1 LGINQFADWETG
13 ASYEMVKL
21 LGHGSY
27 GQVASAIHKESGKKV
42 AIKKMDGV
50 FEDEVD
56 CKRILRE
63 LALLRRL
70 KHPYVVELF
79 EVIEPKD
86 RAAFDTLYVV
96 MELAESDLKKV
107 IKSAIHLTLK
117 HIQLVVY
124 NLFCAIKFLHSANVL
139 HRDLK
144 PANVLV
150 NEDCSVK
157 ICDFGLARSIAG
169 VESSELI
176 IKKGYDKDDDKNEA
190 TEDVVM
196 AGAEPAKITPHE
208 PEEKPAAEMT
218 QAEKRKLMTERLKK
232 TKNERKNLKRE
243 LTGHVVTRWYRAPE
257 LILLEKEYGPA
268 IDVWSVGCIFA
279 ELLGM
284 MKESA
289 PTYLDRKPLFPGK
302 SCFPLSPDRAA
313 QEEKHGFPVSKND
326 QLSVI
331 FDVIGTPNDEDISF
345 VTDGKAQEYLQT
357 FKHTPRGDLTD
368 LYPGAG
374 PEAIDLLNKILVF
387 NPYFRL
393 SIAECLDH
401 EFFKKFRK
409 PEKETNSTDNII
421 FDWESEE
428 LDKDRLRELFLEEI
442 DYFKSNPPRLN

>member
-1 LGINQFADWETG
+1 
-13 ASYEMVKL
+13 
-21 LGHGSY
+21 
-27 GQVASAIHKESGKKV
+27 
-42 AIKKMDGV
+42 MDGV

-63 LALLRRL
+63 LALLRKM

-79 EVIEPKD
+79 EVIEPTD
-86 RAAFDTLYVV
+86 RETFDTLYVV

-124 NLFCAIKFLHSANVL
+124 NLFCAMKFLHSANVL

-169 VESSELI
+169 VESSEFI
-176 IKKGYDKDDDKNEA
+176 IKKGQDEDVKASGDH
-190 TEDVVM
+190 EDVVM
-196 AGAEPAKITPHE
+196 AGAEQAKITHKEEE
-208 PEEKPAAEMT
+208 PAKPSAEMT
-218 QAEKRKLMTERLKK
+218 PAEKRKLMTERLKS
-232 TKNERKNLKRE
+232 TKNARKNLKRE

-257 LILLEKEYGPA
+257 LILLEKEYGPP

-302 SCFPLSPDRAA
+302 SCFPLSPDKSNS
-313 QEEKHGFPVSKND
+313 EEKHGFPVSKND
-326 QLSVI
+326 QLAVI
-331 FDVIGTPNDEDISF
+331 FDVIGTPNDEDMSF
-345 VTDGKAQEYLQT
+345 VTDGKA
-357 FKHTPRGDLTD
+357 
-368 LYPGAG
+368 
-374 PEAIDLLNKILVF
+374 
-387 NPYFRL
+387 
-393 SIAECLDH
+393 
-401 EFFKKFRK
+401 
-409 PEKETNSTDNII
+409 
-421 FDWESEE
+421 
-428 LDKDRLRELFLEEI
+428 
-442 DYFKSNPPRLN
+442 